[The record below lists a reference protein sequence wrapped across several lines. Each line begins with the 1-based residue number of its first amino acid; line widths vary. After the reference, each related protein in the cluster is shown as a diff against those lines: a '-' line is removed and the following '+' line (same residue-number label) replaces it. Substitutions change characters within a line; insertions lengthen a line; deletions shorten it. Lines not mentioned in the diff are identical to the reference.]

1 MIRVVLGR
9 GGGGGRGGDN
19 DSDEEEELLRHQ
31 DYSSNESEEGTHKH
45 THTCITNT
53 IILLDDEEV
62 EDNTQMQTKGHEY
75 DISLPA
81 QHLVSLLMNK
91 RGGDLLIIFLL

>member
-9 GGGGGRGGDN
+9 GGGGDRGGNN

-31 DYSSNESEEGTHKH
+31 DYSSNESEEEGTHTH
-45 THTCITNT
+45 RHTCSITYT

-81 QHLVSLLMNK
+81 QHLVSLLVCI
-91 RGGDLLIIFLL
+91 RRELLY